1 MKSGKGTVYA
11 GKLTTGLTEWL
22 IFLLRHW
29 IGIEMNFAL
38 CLRRKYVCA
47 SAPAEEKRG
56 YAASLNLA
64 YLFKMQI
71 PENKESDY
79 KGH

>member
-1 MKSGKGTVYA
+1 MVYA

-29 IGIEMNFAL
+29 IGTEMNFAL

-56 YAASLNLA
+56 YVA
-64 YLFKMQI
+64 Y
-71 PENKESDY
+71 P
-79 KGH
+79 